1 MYAFMQIST
10 FTNDILIFPSSIT
23 LRVEADRD
31 ILDWSGKKPLDYQK
45 QSSNISASF
54 TFNSEYR
61 RNQTLPSRMHVVELS
76 NRSKVQ
82 RSYSTM
88 LDDSIRGFFD
98 TNSGNSVVESK
109 KHDDTVSLA
118 GAVSSMTID
127 FERGMKRK
135 SKKHSRSSFLRKSNK
150 HK

>member
-1 MYAFMQIST
+1 M
-10 FTNDILIFPSSIT
+10 
-23 LRVEADRD
+23 RVEADRD

-61 RNQTLPSRMHVVELS
+61 GNQTLPSRMHVVELS

-98 TNSGNSVVESK
+98 TNSGSVDNK

-127 FERGMKRK
+127 FERSMKRK
-135 SKKHSRSSFLRKSNK
+135 SKKNSRSSFLRKSHR